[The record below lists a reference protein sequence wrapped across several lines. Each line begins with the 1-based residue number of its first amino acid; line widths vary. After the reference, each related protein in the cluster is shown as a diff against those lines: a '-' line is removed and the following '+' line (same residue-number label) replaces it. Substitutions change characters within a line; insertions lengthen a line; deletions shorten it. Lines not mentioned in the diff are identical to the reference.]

1 MKKIM
6 IAAMMLIG
14 ASTAFAGDSDALKA
28 ILKANDY
35 AQAES
40 LLKSSL
46 SQLASNAE
54 KAKAY
59 NKLVELALKTYN
71 VQKAT
76 MAANQTFEQL
86 KQKDKVQPYDTVAFY
101 NSAYNALK
109 AAVECDKYDAMPNEK
124 GKVKLNFRD
133 GNKQRIWDA
142 RTMLV
147 NGGQRAA
154 QLRQNEDVIKYWGA
168 FLDTEDSPLFTG
180 ISRESEK
187 SYFGQVALF
196 TSEYADMLKKTDLAN
211 KYIDMALKDDS
222 VKAEATDM
230 KIRYMQEGLTSR
242 QDSISCL
249 EKLKDFYAT
258 NSNNEVVFNSLASF
272 YSGLG
277 MKDDMAK
284 LVSDKLAQDP
294 NYFAEWR
301 AKGLA
306 ELNAN
311 KYDDAITS
319 FKKAIGVRSNDALA
333 LTYLGFSLNAKAATL
348 NTVAEQKQAYTESL
362 GYLQKAKEAD
372 PDRRAANWTY
382 PLYQCYYALYGAND
396 SRTKELESELKH

>member
-6 IAAMMLIG
+6 IAAVMLLG

-28 ILKANDY
+28 ILKATDY
-35 AQAES
+35 AQAEG
-40 LLKSSL
+40 LVKSSL
-46 SQLASNAE
+46 SQLANNEE

-59 NKLVELALKTYN
+59 NKLVELAMKTYN

-101 NSAYNALK
+101 NSALNALK

-124 GKVKLNFRD
+124 GKVKLKFRD
-133 GNKQRIWDA
+133 ANKQSIWDA

-147 NGGQRAA
+147 NAGQRAA
-154 QLRQNEDVIKYWGA
+154 QLRQNEDVLKYWGA

-180 ISRESEK
+180 ISRDSQK
-187 SYFGQVALF
+187 AYFGQVALF
-196 TSEYADMLKKTDLAN
+196 TSEYADMLKNHELAN
-211 KYIDMALKDDS
+211 KYIDLALKDDS

-230 KIRYMQEGLTSR
+230 KLRYMQEGLSTR
-242 QDSISCL
+242 QDSVNCL
-249 EKLKDFYAT
+249 KQLADFYAQ
-258 NSNNEVVFNSLASF
+258 NSNNEVAFNSLASF

-277 MKDDMAK
+277 MKTEMSK
-284 LVSDKLAQDP
+284 LISDKLAQAP
-294 NYFAEWR
+294 NYFAAWR

-311 KYDDAITS
+311 KYDDAIAS
-319 FKKAIGVRSNDALA
+319 FKKAIESRPKDALA
-333 LTYLGFSLNAKAATL
+333 LTYLGFSLNAKAAGV
-348 NTVAEQKQAYTESL
+348 NTIDEQKKIYTESL
-362 GYLQKAKEAD
+362 GYLQTAKEAD
-372 PDRRAANWTY
+372 PDRRSANWTY

-396 SRTKELESELKH
+396 SRTKELEGELKR